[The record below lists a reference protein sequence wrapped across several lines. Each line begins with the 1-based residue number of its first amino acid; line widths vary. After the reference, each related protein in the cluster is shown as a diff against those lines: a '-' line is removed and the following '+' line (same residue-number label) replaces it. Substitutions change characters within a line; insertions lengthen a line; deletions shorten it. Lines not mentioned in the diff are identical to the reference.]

1 MNFLL
6 AEKRV
11 IRGNKKCLKKNIMK
25 NGIAR
30 FEYYLDKVEALLQQ
44 AVKEKNPALWLYLN
58 DLRTPMFMLEALA
71 RLYANLHNKNK
82 FTKLKEH
89 FKLLEDG
96 LGAVDYYDNYA
107 KIFLANPTVPVHIR
121 EYMQAQARE
130 KIQHVDDVLHTNNW
144 IGDNPVRI
152 QKIKKKLAEVDW
164 LQPKD
169 EVKAVRGFY
178 KSEIEEIKKELKDI
192 DGKFTE
198 MEAQMHE
205 FRRNIRW
212 LSIYPQALRGMIQLT
227 KSELKE
233 EGIEKY
239 LVDEIVHS
247 KYNVMPDAGDN
258 EWFLLLEK
266 NYFYALSWLIAE
278 TGKLKDEGLQFF
290 AITEAL
296 QQTEGM
302 DHDTSLHKTF
312 EILGV
317 TNDAINNI
325 LSRASDITAQFMKEQ
340 NLDKLVYGAA
350 HIRDIK
356 SNKVAASSMS

>member
-1 MNFLL
+1 MALKNTQ
-6 AEKRV
+6 
-11 IRGNKKCLKKNIMK
+11 KKSYMK

-30 FEYYLDKVEALLQQ
+30 FEFYLGKAETLLQQ
-44 AVKEKNPALWLYLN
+44 AGMEKNPALWLYTN

-71 RLYANLHNKNK
+71 RLYATLHNKNK

-107 KIFLANPTVPVHIR
+107 KIFLEHPTVPVHIR

-130 KIQHVDDVLHTNNW
+130 KIQHINELLLSNKW

-152 QKIKKKLAEVDW
+152 QKIRTKLSEAEW
-164 LQPKD
+164 LQPKE
-169 EVKAVRGFY
+169 EVRAIQAFY
-178 KSEIEEIKKELKDI
+178 KKEIEEIKKEFQEH
-192 DGKFTE
+192 GGRFTQ
-198 MEAQMHE
+198 MEAEVHE

-212 LSIYPQALRGMIQLT
+212 LSIYPQAFRGMIQLT
-227 KSELKE
+227 KSDLKE
-233 EGIEKY
+233 ENTEKY

-247 KYNVMPDAGDN
+247 KYNVMPDAEDN
-258 EWFLLLEK
+258 EWFLMLEK
-266 NYFYALSWLIAE
+266 NYFFALSWLISE

-302 DHDTSLHKTF
+302 SHDDGLGKSF
-312 EILGV
+312 DILGV
-317 TNDAINNI
+317 PKDSIDKI
-325 LSRASDITAQFMKEQ
+325 LTRASNITLQFMKER
-340 NLDKLVYGAA
+340 NLDKLIYGAEQI
-350 HIRDIK
+350 HGEK
-356 SNKVAASSMS
+356 SKKVPSSSMN